1 MASSPVNQ
9 RAWLRTGEANTSGHH
24 LVAMDAEPTTTPSGQ
39 SPHCGFIRCLAKEIG
54 VQLSLKD
61 IDFAKGEHRSGDFL
75 KKNPF
80 HKVPTI
86 DDSGFVVYESTAI
99 AYYLLRKYAPESQLY
114 PNCIKTRTQ
123 IDQVLAAVNGNI
135 SPILGNLSRTK
146 PSAEEVKDIE
156 EKVLKCL
163 ERLLGESK
171 FAVGDK
177 ITIADLCL
185 IGTVTVCIEVPSV
198 NRAKYPK
205 LAAYYDRVKSSLPYF
220 DEIFGPV
227 LIKIKK
233 LWDRQH

>member
-1 MASSPVNQ
+1 MPVLLYN
-9 RAWLRTGEANTSGHH
+9 
-24 LVAMDAEPTTTPSGQ
+24 LVG

-135 SPILGNLSRTK
+135 SPILGTYLRDRCLQGTK

>member
-1 MASSPVNQ
+1 MPVLLYN
-9 RAWLRTGEANTSGHH
+9 
-24 LVAMDAEPTTTPSGQ
+24 LVG

-61 IDFAKGEHRSGDFL
+61 IDFAKGEHRSGEFL

-86 DDSGFVVYESTAI
+86 DDSGFIVYESNAI
-99 AYYLLRKYAPESQLY
+99 AYYLLRKYAPDSQLY
-114 PNCIKTRTQ
+114 PNCIKTRTR

-135 SPILGNLSRTK
+135 SPVLGPYLRDRCLKGTR
-146 PSAEEVKDIE
+146 PSADEVKDIE

-185 IGTVTVCIEVPSV
+185 IGYVTVCLEVPSV

-205 LAAYYDRVKSSLPYF
+205 LAAYYDRVKSALPYF

>member
-1 MASSPVNQ
+1 MPVLLYN
-9 RAWLRTGEANTSGHH
+9 
-24 LVAMDAEPTTTPSGQ
+24 LVG

-86 DDSGFVVYESTAI
+86 DDSGFIVYESAAI

-123 IDQVLAAVNGNI
+123 IDQVLAAANGNI
-135 SPILGNLSRTK
+135 SPILGPYLRDRCLQGTK

-163 ERLLGESK
+163 ERLVGESK

-185 IGTVTVCIEVPSV
+185 IGYVTVCLEVPSV
-198 NRAKYPK
+198 KRAKYPN